1 MKNYHIIS
9 CTLLLL
15 LLSACTNISVSKS
28 EYISTYESWVEQL
41 KSNYKNYNESDWAK
55 VEKEFNAYNQQEYNK
70 YKDQLTDSERM
81 KVDNLTGQ
89 YYAVFA
95 KYQGIRI
102 KQEMKSIF
110 NEVDGMVKE
119 LQKK

>member
-1 MKNYHIIS
+1 
-9 CTLLLL
+9 
-15 LLSACTNISVSKS
+15 
-28 EYISTYESWVEQL
+28 L